1 MSAYSDSQG
10 MPQRQIG
17 ELMTELG
24 LITAEQL
31 ATVLEVQHRSKRP
44 LGQIVVELGFAS
56 GAAVAHALAMQSG
69 GALRTE
75 YGFALGVSPEL
86 AEPKAGETGVGL
98 PKLRLAPTAVPP
110 IRVETDPAEAPSVE
124 DAAEE
129 AIEQPEAVEAVADD
143 EPAAIQ
149 EGPAVDLIDEAD
161 ETEDSPAE
169 PDNVAVELEEEA
181 EADEPELAENE
192 PLQPEEETVA
202 VEDENPEIEAAEA
215 AAVEPEERVE
225 APDTSELDELRSEVE
240 RLQTTLAES
249 VDAAKAEAAGLAHL
263 PEEVERLERTLA
275 EARVAHEEELVSLRE
290 TYSQAATELERLQT
304 VLADEEKH
312 HADER
317 RDLTDQSERLQ
328 KELEATRERLGAL
341 ESAAEEGERLRG
353 EVERLENALGE
364 AHGTR
369 EEELTRVREEQQR
382 ASSELEQVRAALDE
396 AQERHSAELAGLSA
410 QRDGLQ
416 HELGSTLERLVDLG
430 EADDDRAR
438 LRAELDQLQ
447 STLAEEQEGRAAEVA
462 EVSAQREALRE
473 ELGSTLERLA
483 ELGPAADERDRLRD
497 ELAQL
502 RSTLAEEQEGR
513 AAEVAEVSA
522 QREALR
528 EELGSTLERLA
539 ELGPAADERDR
550 LRGELEQVRAAL
562 TEVQESCAVEVRRV
576 IEERDSLT
584 AELEEARELLRQAE
598 RVRES
603 QIALTAERDCA
614 VAEAERL
621 QALASEAQAA
631 AEQASR
637 LLGEEQDG
645 RHAERETA
653 ITQRRVL
660 EQELGDALERL
671 AAANAAAG
679 EREKELQVGSERL
692 FEALNAV
699 RELAADLVPGS
710 DPPAQEAVPVE
721 DPVPVEDAAREAEA
735 EAQADSS
742 EPETEP
748 EADGYSLFVPGP
760 NGYEL
765 IPQTGVAPQAGEI
778 VELVRPD
785 RDEVT
790 VYEVARSSRTLPDGD
805 ICVYLSP
812 R

>member
-483 ELGPAADERDRLRD
+483 ELGPAADERDRLR
-497 ELAQL
+497 
-502 RSTLAEEQEGR
+502 
-513 AAEVAEVSA
+513 
-522 QREALR
+522 
-528 EELGSTLERLA
+528 
-539 ELGPAADERDR
+539 
-550 LRGELEQVRAAL
+550 GELEQVRAAL

-778 VELVRPD
+778 VELVRTD

>member
-328 KELEATRERLGAL
+328 KELEATLERLGAL

-483 ELGPAADERDRLRD
+483 ELGPAADERDRLR
-497 ELAQL
+497 
-502 RSTLAEEQEGR
+502 
-513 AAEVAEVSA
+513 
-522 QREALR
+522 
-528 EELGSTLERLA
+528 
-539 ELGPAADERDR
+539 
-550 LRGELEQVRAAL
+550 GELEQVRAAL

-631 AEQASR
+631 AEQAGR